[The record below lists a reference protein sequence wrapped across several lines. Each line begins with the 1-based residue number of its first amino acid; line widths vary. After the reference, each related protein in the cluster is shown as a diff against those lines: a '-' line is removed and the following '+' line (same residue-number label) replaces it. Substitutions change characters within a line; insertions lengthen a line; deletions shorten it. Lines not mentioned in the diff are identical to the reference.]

1 MVIIMPR
8 KKHIAPLTLEDKS
21 FFQRFYEEYKGFL
34 FYIAKQYTAS
44 QNECEDLVQDTLL
57 RLLSNLEKLKSL
69 DRNKT
74 AKYIALTVKSAF
86 LDREKQRRGSL
97 EITLEDSLLEA
108 LQEREC
114 PILNRDA
121 DSHLRMELAE
131 LKQSLS
137 ARDWLVLEGKYILGY
152 TQEELADLIGV
163 TPDSIRMIL
172 CRARAKARKILLT
185 DEANGGGHNG

>member
-34 FYIAKQYTAS
+34 FYMAKQYTAS
-44 QNECEDLVQDTLL
+44 PSECEDLVQDTLV
-57 RLLSNLEKLKSL
+57 RLLANLEKLKPLS
-69 DRNKT
+69 RNKT
-74 AKYIALTVKSAF
+74 AKYIALTVRSAF
-86 LDREKQRRGSL
+86 LDREKRLQGNL

-108 LQEREC
+108 LQELEYPAAAREA
-114 PILNRDA
+114 N
-121 DSHLRMELAE
+121 SHLRMELAE

-152 TQEELADLIGV
+152 TQEELASLIGV